1 MRRLIA
7 VVFPTLVCVA
17 CTEVSTNP
25 NAVVALRFEG
35 SAYPSIVV
43 ADSLRDSLGALQPL
57 VGTGLNYKGD
67 PVGDARLEF
76 SSPDTVLRVFE
87 DGVVY
92 AKGRKTDATP
102 ARVFATIGT
111 LQSQPDS
118 LAIVHRADSI
128 AAPAV
133 ASVPVAATA
142 NFTISQPDSLRF
154 FVFGDTAT
162 VGPAAPVPAWLVSF
176 QLRYKGQLIPPN
188 DTSVAYM
195 FVSTNATTP
204 VRRPMPIDTTDAQ
217 GKATRQLVVKSI
229 PTSVTEDTIFV
240 IATIRTRRAG
250 TAPISAQTM
259 VLLRRSTATMIKP

>member
-7 VVFPTLVCVA
+7 IVAALGCAA
-17 CTEVSTNP
+17 CTEVGTNP
-25 NAVVALRFEG
+25 NAVVALRFQG
-35 SAYPSIVV
+35 AAYPSIVV

-57 VGTGLNYKGD
+57 VATGLNYKGE
-67 PVGDARLEF
+67 PVGEARLEF

-92 AKGRKTDATP
+92 ATRKKTDGTP
-102 ARVFATIGT
+102 ARVFATIGS

-128 AAPAV
+128 AGPAT
-133 ASVPVAATA
+133 AIVPVAATA
-142 NFTISQPDSLRF
+142 DFTISQPDSLRF

-188 DTSVAYM
+188 DTSVAYL

-250 TAPISAQTM
+250 AAPLRAETM
-259 VLLRRSTATMIKP
+259 VLLRRSTATMIQP